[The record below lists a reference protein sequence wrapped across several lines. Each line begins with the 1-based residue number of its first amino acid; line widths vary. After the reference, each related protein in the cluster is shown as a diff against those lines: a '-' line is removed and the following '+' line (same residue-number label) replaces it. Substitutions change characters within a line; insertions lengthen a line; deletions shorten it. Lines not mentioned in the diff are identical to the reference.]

1 VRLSL
6 GLENINDIKADLE
19 VGFKAAKG

>member
-1 VRLSL
+1 LSL

-19 VGFKAAKG
+19 VGFKAAQG